1 MNDLYKDV
9 KLPDGMSPDVLSHL
23 MQPKNYGKLDGASG
37 VGVGLDEKT
46 QEYVIFYTLLDGDI
60 IKDIRYATNG
70 CQDTVV
76 IGSMYT
82 EMVKGNDLEYAEGAI
97 QKMNDKLGEMTPQQR
112 ICADIVFTAFVASIR
127 NFENLQNGD
136 EEEVHILKMKDSC
149 NAENMDKQDG

>member
-1 MNDLYKDV
+1 MNDLYKNV
-9 KLPDGMSPDVLSHL
+9 KFPEGMNPEILEHL
-23 MQPKNYGKLDGASG
+23 MRPKNYGKLDDASG

-46 QEYVIFYTLLDGDI
+46 KEYVIFYTLLEDNI

-82 EMVKGNDLEYAEGAI
+82 EMVKNNDLNYAEGAI
-97 QKMNDKLGEMTPQQR
+97 QKMTDKLGNMSAQQK